1 MSVCGYMCGH
11 RAAVADVPFV
21 DVLNTMSDASIPLTV
36 TEWEEW
42 GNPNEVRPLTHTVL
56 SHTHTHT
63 PVLSHIYPQLTLHD
77 MLVH

>member
-1 MSVCGYMCGH
+1 MSVCGYVCGH

-42 GNPNEVRPLTHTVL
+42 GNPNEVRPLTYIHSPLTY
-56 SHTHTHT
+56 TH
-63 PVLSHIYPQLTLHD
+63 PVL
-77 MLVH
+77 